1 MKILS
6 IDHGTKKIGLAV
18 SDELG
23 ITARPLSVIYIKN
36 KNQATDKIIDIIK
49 SQNCQK
55 VLIGIPFGYGG
66 EDSLQTKIVKEFARD
81 LKKNIDI
88 EIVFWDES
96 YSSKEAISNLCGRTR
111 RDIDSESAKIIL
123 LEYLNSFSL

>member
-96 YSSKEAISNLCGRTR
+96 YSSKEAISNLRGRAR
-111 RDIDSESAKIIL
+111 REIDSESAKIIL